1 MNTLILTHSPTS
13 SDVGIAGLIYHLPN
27 LEAINLKGCTSVA
40 EKTVKTILNRCAGL
54 RKINLKGTK
63 IVERGVK
70 DLLGTFGGQLESF
83 KIDNVTFDV
92 RVSLP
97 VFTLNHTTNNV

>member
-1 MNTLILTHSPTS
+1 M
-13 SDVGIAGLIYHLPN
+13 
-27 LEAINLKGCTSVA
+27 
-40 EKTVKTILNRCAGL
+40 
-54 RKINLKGTK
+54 
-63 IVERGVK
+63 ERGVK